1 MPQSAVGLYFYSE
14 RDERDTDT
22 QTLSLRAAMKGSGG
36 RVIKKYTIKLKI
48 SGRSR
53 CKSKRDSHLWAPYY
67 DIYTV
72 DRRTMSFYVPLKK

>member
-1 MPQSAVGLYFYSE
+1 
-14 RDERDTDT
+14 
-22 QTLSLRAAMKGSGG
+22 MKGSGG